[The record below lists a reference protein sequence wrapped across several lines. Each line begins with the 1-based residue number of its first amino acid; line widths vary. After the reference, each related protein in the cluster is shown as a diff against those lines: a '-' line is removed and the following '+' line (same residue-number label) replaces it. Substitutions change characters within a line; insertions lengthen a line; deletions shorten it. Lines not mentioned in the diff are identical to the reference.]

1 MSKTLQGWKEKADP
15 KTVIKNLRDELKS
28 TQAEADISEQIRE
41 WVGTAKLG
49 LTDLE
54 TPKWLITP
62 KTAKSPGVP
71 NLTLSDLHW
80 GEYVDPKQVDGVN
93 SFSLAIARRR
103 LRTVVE
109 STVAL
114 ARVLDPEM
122 RYPGIV
128 CDLGGDM
135 ISGDIHEE
143 LAQTNELDTMPTVF
157 DLYRQLVPAIQTL
170 ADSFGAVFL
179 PCVTGNHDRNTK
191 KTHAKN
197 RHHTSFSWLL
207 YQFLAERF
215 AGDKRVTFFI
225 PDGSDARYRVY
236 DLRYLL
242 THGDQFKAG
251 DSIIGPIGPILRGEQ
266 KKLAARQAVGQDYDV
281 MVFGHW
287 HRRLLDSRLRGNAS
301 LKGHDEW
308 TMQNNFRPEPPSQ
321 NFWITHP
328 DHGIIWDT
336 PVYCEARV
344 KTVKTA
350 WVSIP
355 KKVAT

>member
-1 MSKTLQGWKEKADP
+1 MSKTLDDWKTKADP
-15 KTVIKNLRDELKS
+15 KTVITKLKGDLKEAR
-28 TQAEADISEQIRE
+28 TEADISQQIRE

-49 LTDLE
+49 IGELE
-54 TPKWLITP
+54 VPKWMVQP
-62 KTAKSPGVP
+62 KESKCPGIP
-71 NLTLSDLHW
+71 HLTLSDLHW
-80 GEYVDPKQVDGVN
+80 GEVVDPKQVDGIN
-93 SFSLAIARRR
+93 SFNLNIARRR

-109 STVAL
+109 STVSL
-114 ARVLDPEM
+114 ARVLDPQM

-128 CDLGGDM
+128 CALGGDM

-143 LAQTNELDTMPTVF
+143 LAQTNELDTMPTLF
-157 DLYRQLVPAIQTL
+157 DLYRNLVPAITLL
-170 ADSFGAVFL
+170 ADSFGAVVL

-215 AGDKRVTFFI
+215 SGDSRVTFYV
-225 PDGSDARYRVY
+225 PDGSDARYRCY

-242 THGDQFKAG
+242 THGDQFRAS

-287 HRRLLDSRLRGNAS
+287 HRRLMDSRLRGNAS

-308 TMQNNFRPEPPSQ
+308 TMQNNFKPEPPSQ

-336 PVYCEARV
+336 PVYCEART
-344 KTVKTA
+344 KLAKAA